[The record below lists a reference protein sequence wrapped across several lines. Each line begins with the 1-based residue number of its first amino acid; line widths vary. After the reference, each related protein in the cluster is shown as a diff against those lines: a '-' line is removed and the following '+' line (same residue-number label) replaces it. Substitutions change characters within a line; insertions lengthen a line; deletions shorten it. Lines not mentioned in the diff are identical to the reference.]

1 MGKNSRRNKIWNSRA
16 NVKEQ
21 PKSSSIVK
29 KKKKP
34 IVDEEMNK
42 IHDEMS
48 KLYKEEFGY
57 DASEISGKEIEV
69 SKQIDNFVK
78 NVKFWE
84 KHAAIEGSPKKVAY
98 CNQAKKHL
106 MDQLP
111 TFPEAIQKT
120 IVGNLV

>member
-1 MGKNSRRNKIWNSRA
+1 MGKNSRRNKIWNAQKTNTKKPST
-16 NVKEQ
+16 
-21 PKSSSIVK
+21 SII

-34 IVDEEMNK
+34 IAPVADEEMNK

-84 KHAAIEGSPKKVAY
+84 KHILEGSPKKVAY